1 MNGPAPRIAVILLA
15 VVMSASIAVPTVT
28 KFAALNMFGSDY
40 FVIAKAMGEFA
51 EVAYGAAYP
60 PFAYPPTTKL
70 FLWPLE
76 YFQTFAGCA
85 AFTAATA
92 GAFLYLCRKH
102 LSRVELALIPLS
114 FPFINTVLIGQPT
127 FLVVALTLL
136 GLSLKDR
143 RLAGLVFA
151 VAAAIKPQL
160 VALVPV
166 YLIATKDWRAF
177 VFAGG
182 GYALAVM
189 LSISIYSIWS
199 WQAWPAAVANY
210 RDVIVNGE
218 VIRWV
223 VTPIGMAIRQGL
235 PIWPIAVPCLI
246 GAVALPF
253 VRYSDPIEA
262 LFGLTLAA
270 LLILPLGCPDN
281 MLGLVP
287 LLVRRIASGR
297 PVEALAYSLYIPAAS
312 VLASF
317 AALYSRSAG
326 FIRMPTR
333 KVAGQ
338 APAVG

>member
-1 MNGPAPRIAVILLA
+1 MNGLRAAVILLA
-15 VVMSASIAVPTVT
+15 VVMSASIAVPTLS

-40 FVIAKAMGEFA
+40 FVIAKATGEYA
-51 EVAYGAAYP
+51 EVAYGAANP

-76 YFQTFAGCA
+76 YFQTTAGYI
-85 AFTAATA
+85 AFTTLTA
-92 GAFLYLCRKH
+92 GGFMLACRKY
-102 LSRVELALIPLS
+102 LGRTELALIPLS
-114 FPFINTVLIGQPT
+114 FPFINTALIGQPT
-127 FLVVALTLL
+127 FLVVALMLL

-151 VAAAIKPQL
+151 VAAATKPQI
-160 VALVPV
+160 VALVPL
-166 YLIATKDWRAF
+166 YLLARRDWRAF
-177 VFAGG
+177 LFAGG

-189 LSISIYSIWS
+189 LSISLYSIWS
-199 WQAWPAAVANY
+199 WQEWPAAVANY

-223 VTPIGMAIRQGL
+223 VTPIGMATRQGL
-235 PIWPIAVPCLI
+235 PVWPVAIPCLI

-253 VRYSDPIEA
+253 VKYRDPVEA

-270 LLILPLGCPDN
+270 LLILPFGCPDN

-297 PVEALAYSLYIPAAS
+297 PVEALAYSLYIPAAA

-317 AALYSRSAG
+317 AALYSRGGG
-326 FIRMPTR
+326 FIRMPAR
-333 KVAGQ
+333 QISGK